1 MHPFSTP
8 SKHQRTLRFSGVF
21 RGQKN
26 GALGTNRL
34 ININNYCTHFIK
46 LAGWHLSGVAIDLMK
61 IFPGGNFLCANYSG
75 GNFLGGNFP
84 GVSFPG
90 WELSRWEFSRYE
102 FSWVGILRVG
112 PIMGGNIIW
121 WKFSG
126 WELSGGNYPG
136 GNFPGGNFHANHCVD
151 VFNINFR
158 SCETLTVANCGTILL
173 FIETLSNFK
182 TIKC

>member
-1 MHPFSTP
+1 M
-8 SKHQRTLRFSGVF
+8 
-21 RGQKN
+21 
-26 GALGTNRL
+26 
-34 ININNYCTHFIK
+34 
-46 LAGWHLSGVAIDLMK
+46 
-61 IFPGGNFLCANYSG
+61 
-75 GNFLGGNFP
+75 
-84 GVSFPG
+84 
-90 WELSRWEFSRYE
+90 
-102 FSWVGILRVG
+102 GILRVG

-136 GNFPGGNFHANHCVD
+136 GNFHANHCVE

-158 SCETLTVANCGTILL
+158 SCETLTVANSGTILL